1 MAVYFDITK
10 LPDFIN
16 PAITIGAFDGVHCGH
31 LAILNEVV
39 KHAADIG
46 GESVVIT
53 FDPHP
58 RKVLF
63 PDQPL
68 KILTPIK
75 EKLKLIQSA
84 GIKHIVVV
92 PFTLQFAE
100 LSAEAYIR
108 SFLVENFHPKSIVI
122 GYDHHF
128 GHDRKGNIHLLQTL
142 KPQYNYQVVEIPPQL
157 ISQATI
163 SSTKI
168 RDSLTKGNVLD
179 ASRMLGRS
187 YSICGRVI
195 HGHKLG
201 RTIGYPTANIE
212 LIDGDQL
219 IPAKGIYVAQ
229 VRLGK
234 ELLGGM
240 LSVGFNPTVST
251 EQILHIEVNIFNFD
265 SDIYDQEV
273 EVFFL
278 HWLRAEEKFSSL
290 EALKEQLL
298 RDQENSLSY
307 LSAL

>member
-10 LPDFIN
+10 LPEFIN

-39 KHAADIG
+39 KHAADIN

-63 PDQPL
+63 PEQSL
-68 KILTPIK
+68 KILTPLN
-75 EKLKLIQSA
+75 EKLTLIQSA

-92 PFTLQFAE
+92 PFTLEFAAF
-100 LSAEAYIR
+100 SAEAYIR

-128 GHDRKGNIHLLQTL
+128 GHDRKGDIQLFQTL
-142 KPQYNYQVVEIPPQL
+142 QPQYDYQVVEIPAQL
-157 ISQATI
+157 ISQAAV

-168 RDSLTKGNVLD
+168 RDSLANGNVLE

-195 HGHKLG
+195 HGRKLG

-212 LIDGDQL
+212 PLDGDQL
-219 IPAKGIYVAQ
+219 IPAKGVYVAK
-229 VRLGK
+229 VRIGK
-234 ELLGGM
+234 EVFGGM
-240 LSVGFNPTVST
+240 LSVGFNPTVSEKQT
-251 EQILHIEVNIFNFD
+251 LHIEVNIFNFD
-265 SDIYDQEV
+265 RDIYEQEI
-273 EVFFL
+273 EVMFL
-278 HWLRAEEKFSSL
+278 HWLRAEEKFNSL

-298 RDQENSLSY
+298 IDQENSLSY
-307 LSAL
+307 LSSQ